1 MLEPGTV
8 KELTVVREA
17 PFGYFL
23 TNGEEDV
30 LLHHSEVPE
39 NFHPEEKQTVF
50 LYQDHEGRLS
60 ASLTI
65 PQIRKGQYGWA
76 EVVEVKAGLGVFV
89 HIGLQKD
96 LLISK
101 DDLPELLQ
109 LWPEKGDKL
118 YCSMK
123 TDKKNRLF
131 GELANEEVMRGLSV
145 RAGQS
150 VFNKSVKGTVYRV
163 LLSGSLIITEERYI
177 GFIHQSERK
186 EEPRL
191 GQHVEG
197 RVVAVKEDGT
207 INVSL
212 LPRAHEMIDE
222 QAEQIYRYLQG
233 RGGSM
238 PYSDKS
244 EAEDIKKRFSIS
256 KGLFKKV
263 LGKLMKEGKVIQKD
277 GWTHITDQD
286 SRHES

>member
-145 RAGQS
+145 KAGQS

-212 LPRAHEMIDE
+212 LPRANEMIDE
-222 QAEQIYRYLQG
+222 HAEQIYHYLQG

-244 EAEDIKKRFSIS
+244 EAEDIRKRFSIS
-256 KGLFKKV
+256 KGLFKKA

-286 SRHES
+286 SRHQ

>member
-145 RAGQS
+145 KAGQS

-222 QAEQIYRYLQG
+222 HAEQIYHYLQG

-244 EAEDIKKRFSIS
+244 EAEDIRKRFSIS
-256 KGLFKKV
+256 KGLFKKA

-286 SRHES
+286 SRHQ

>member
-1 MLEPGTV
+1 M
-8 KELTVVREA
+8 
-17 PFGYFL
+17 

>member
-76 EVVEVKAGLGVFV
+76 EVVEVKARLGVFV

-145 RAGQS
+145 KAGQS

-222 QAEQIYRYLQG
+222 HAEQIYHYLQG

-244 EAEDIKKRFSIS
+244 EAEDIRKRFSIS
-256 KGLFKKV
+256 KGLFKKA

-286 SRHES
+286 SRHQ

>member
-76 EVVEVKAGLGVFV
+76 EVVEVKTGLGVFV

-145 RAGQS
+145 KAGQS

-222 QAEQIYRYLQG
+222 HAEQIYHYLQG

-244 EAEDIKKRFSIS
+244 EAEDIRKRFSIS
-256 KGLFKKV
+256 KGLFKKA

-286 SRHES
+286 SRHQ